1 MKWQER
7 TVKLKRTPG
16 LTLHIRSKREMICPK
31 CGKETDA
38 LGKFCQWCGEDIVS
52 VPETPIATPEEEECP
67 DIGVYAGLGR
77 RLIAF
82 VVDFILI
89 LLFDLVAA
97 FVLGLTRGV
106 QNLYFYLVQ
115 HAPISSLTPEGTTMA
130 FFGSIVA
137 SYGVLL
143 IIIPWLYFAGFE
155 SSRSQATPGKLL
167 MRIVVTDLEGNKPSF
182 ARVTLRHF
190 AKIISALV
198 IFLGFLMIGLT
209 RNRQGLHDRIAGC
222 LVLLQ
227 E

>member
-1 MKWQER
+1 MF
-7 TVKLKRTPG
+7 
-16 LTLHIRSKREMICPK
+16 CPK

-38 LGKFCQWCGEDIVS
+38 LGKFCQWCGEDIVA
-52 VPETPIATPEEEECP
+52 VPVTIIPSAPEEEECQ

-82 VVDFILI
+82 VVDFIL
-89 LLFDLVAA
+89 LLMFDVVAA
-97 FVLGLTRGV
+97 FVLGLTRGI

-115 HAPISSLTPEGTTMA
+115 HAPVSALTPEGTSTA
-130 FFGSIVA
+130 LWGSIIA
-137 SYGVLL
+137 SYGILL
-143 IIIPWLYFAGFE
+143 IVIPWIYFAGFE

-190 AKIISALV
+190 AKIISTLV

-209 RNRQGLHDRIAGC
+209 EKRQGLHDKIAGC

>member
-1 MKWQER
+1 MF
-7 TVKLKRTPG
+7 
-16 LTLHIRSKREMICPK
+16 CPK

-38 LGKFCQWCGEDIVS
+38 LGKFCQWCGEDIVV
-52 VPETPIATPEEEECP
+52 VPAIVDAAAPEEEECP

-82 VVDFILI
+82 VVDFVLI

-106 QNLYFYLVQ
+106 QNLYFYLFQ
-115 HAPISSLTPEGTTMA
+115 HAPVGSLTPEGTSMA
-130 FFGSIVA
+130 LYGSIIA
-137 SYGVLL
+137 SYGILL
-143 IIIPWLYFAGFE
+143 IVIPWVYFAGFE

-167 MRIVVTDLEGNKPSF
+167 MRIVVTDLEGNKPTF

-190 AKIISALV
+190 AKIISTLV

-209 RNRQGLHDRIAGC
+209 RKRQGLHDKIAGC

>member
-1 MKWQER
+1 MF
-7 TVKLKRTPG
+7 
-16 LTLHIRSKREMICPK
+16 CPK

-38 LGKFCQWCGEDIVS
+38 LGKFCQWCGEDIVA
-52 VPETPIATPEEEECP
+52 VPATLNATPEEEECP

-89 LLFDLVAA
+89 LLFDVVAV
-97 FVLGLTRGV
+97 FVLGLTRGI

-115 HAPISSLTPEGTTMA
+115 HAPVSSLTPEGTSTA
-130 FFGSIVA
+130 LYGSIIA
-137 SYGVLL
+137 SYGILL
-143 IIIPWLYFAGFE
+143 IVIPWVYFAGFE

-167 MRIVVTDLEGNKPSF
+167 MRIVVTDLEGNKPTF

-190 AKIISALV
+190 AKIISTLV

-209 RNRQGLHDRIAGC
+209 RKRQGLHDKIAGC